1 MAYDIECWFDRLR
14 QQTGSSVALA
24 DDVDSVFQEPKS
36 VSKPTDPHAEISFEP
51 VTRQVMTVSKV
62 CDLYLNDPTSSR
74 TEKSAMTYRTTF
86 ATISA
91 ILGPETPLKSINRE
105 VCRELLE
112 VLRSLPT
119 NAKKRWPQLSP
130 REVAAMANAQGI
142 QPMSLANVNEYMNKL
157 STLFNWAVKEEI
169 VIRNPAKG
177 LKIANDMAPRDK
189 RKPFSTQQLGRI
201 FNAPLYRGCVD
212 DESRYARQ
220 GAAKPRRSRF
230 WIPLIALFSGMRL
243 NEICQMDTADV
254 QEIEGTLCFS
264 VSAKGSGDKHLK
276 TIASDRIVP
285 IHPTLQEQGFAAYVS
300 ECRRSGHLKLW
311 PELEPDAFG
320 LYSGRF
326 SRWFARFLETC
337 GAYEDRTCFHSFR
350 HNFRDALRDGDIR
363 NDVALVLG
371 GWTANSNAV
380 ADNYGNGFKIRNLYD
395 SIALIRY
402 PDIDLEH
409 LKQIDEPH

>member
-14 QQTGSSVALA
+14 QQAGSSVALA
-24 DDVDSVFQEPKS
+24 SDVGSVFQEPKS
-36 VSKPTDPHAEISFEP
+36 ASKPTDSHAEISFEP

-201 FNAPLYRGCVD
+201 FNAPLYRGCQIASKRD
-212 DESRYARQ
+212 
-220 GAAKPRRSRF
+220 
-230 WIPLIALFSGMRL
+230 PLFASKNDPLG
-243 NEICQMDTADV
+243 V
-254 QEIEGTLCFS
+254 QECHVSTGFGSAMGIGLLERLERREGIARPEFQPLQQQILLS
-264 VSAKGSGDKHLK
+264 AGRRVSC
-276 TIASDRIVP
+276 
-285 IHPTLQEQGFAAYVS
+285 GF
-300 ECRRSGHLKLW
+300 
-311 PELEPDAFG
+311 
-320 LYSGRF
+320 
-326 SRWFARFLETC
+326 
-337 GAYEDRTCFHSFR
+337 
-350 HNFRDALRDGDIR
+350 
-363 NDVALVLG
+363 
-371 GWTANSNAV
+371 
-380 ADNYGNGFKIRNLYD
+380 
-395 SIALIRY
+395 
-402 PDIDLEH
+402 
-409 LKQIDEPH
+409 